1 MSMLKTENGVI
12 TTGTNMQD
20 SINILQGR
28 LRWMMS
34 DRVRRALSMVALESI
49 DAFAELIR
57 TSEESRARRR
67 IDYKRGLKEARSIVD
82 HQMYMQGQ
90 FEQRFGR
97 GQLVNEYGAKRQELR
112 EVINLLDKEINK

>member
-34 DRVRRALSMVALESI
+34 DRVRRALSFIIKTSAYLVRRFVDAEDLDLLLNISREKRLEIEKKLDMIEDQSVAMALKLK
-49 DAFAELIR
+49 DAYDVLLKIVNNNKLIN
-57 TSEESRARRR
+57 TEDEE
-67 IDYKRGLKEARSIVD
+67 VD
-82 HQMYMQGQ
+82 D
-90 FEQRFGR
+90 E
-97 GQLVNEYGAKRQELR
+97 
-112 EVINLLDKEINK
+112 